1 MYLNGWRHIS
11 RISNAEK
18 WEKGNFFENP
28 NSVIRKLE
36 SIPIGT
42 QYRKT
47 ERSVSGVI
55 YDYDIYC
62 GRKRN
67 IKKKIVHKVPYVN
80 VGSGYKK
87 WKIPHLGWDVFIPVP
102 TVHSLLYRMY
112 LSGRQLSVSFFSLL
126 FFSKKASTVAVF
138 RM

>member
-28 NSVIRKLE
+28 NSAIRKLE

-67 IKKKIVHKVPYVN
+67 IKKKLYIRYLMLTSGLVIKREKYLILGEMYSYQYLPYIASYIECIYLVVN
-80 VGSGYKK
+80 
-87 WKIPHLGWDVFIPVP
+87 
-102 TVHSLLYRMY
+102 SLSL
-112 LSGRQLSVSFFSLL
+112 FFSLL